1 MTRIEFFQYHSG
13 NSKFLTIWFGL
24 VDAANEYLTL
34 KQFSKLAEGIQFS
47 LDGSD
52 TLYQLTK
59 SNVIII
65 K

>member
-1 MTRIEFFQYHSG
+1 MNRTEFFQYHSG

-24 VDAANEYLTL
+24 VDAANESLTI